1 MNGGCSAC
9 CTASAACTNSHN
21 TNNKENLSFT
31 FIAVAF
37 SWSGGSG
44 GSCAPVNIN
53 PFAFGTQVNQQRRIT
68 SWIQHLINAI
78 ETKPTKVEK
87 KRDKRLFGVRLLT
100 FFFFFSF
107 RYVHLC
113 PASCLA
119 CALSVPFFYWRT
131 LLFFPL
137 YTNLSARVLS
147 PLSFLLLILRSFTH
161 QNWRF
166 SSSFFFFL
174 FLSFLFRPFFF
185 FLLTHSADSCTPCY
199 NSFFFFVQRVSVCR
213 SLLAFY
219 CQTIH
224 TNGAFLFPSPFPLF
238 FYIDVV
244 FIYISDSPFPFSTL
258 LRLLFVFYNLL
269 VTFAFF
275 FLSLSLIATKLVT
288 LIWVTF

>member
-100 FFFFFSF
+100 FFFLFQI
-107 RYVHLC
+107 C
-113 PASCLA
+113 ASV
-119 CALSVPFFYWRT
+119 S
-131 LLFFPL
+131 
-137 YTNLSARVLS
+137 RVLS
-147 PLSFLLLILRSFTH
+147 RMRAFCALLLLTHTPLFPSLHKPLCSCFIPSF
-161 QNWRF
+161 F
-166 SSSFFFFL
+166 SLAYSAQFHTSELEVFELFFFFVSLVPLSSFFFFYSL
-174 FLSFLFRPFFF
+174 TLRIRVRPAITLFFF
-185 FLLTHSADSCTPCY
+185 FLY
-199 NSFFFFVQRVSVCR
+199 NGWVC
-213 SLLAFY
+213 AAPFW
-219 CQTIH
+219 
-224 TNGAFLFPSPFPLF
+224 LFTVKRFIRTERFSSPP
-238 FYIDVV
+238 
-244 FIYISDSPFPFSTL
+244 
-258 LRLLFVFYNLL
+258 
-269 VTFAFF
+269 
-275 FLSLSLIATKLVT
+275 LSLFSSISM
-288 LIWVTF
+288 

>member
-100 FFFFFSF
+100 FFFLFQI
-107 RYVHLC
+107 C
-113 PASCLA
+113 ASV
-119 CALSVPFFYWRT
+119 S
-131 LLFFPL
+131 
-137 YTNLSARVLS
+137 RVLS
-147 PLSFLLLILRSFTH
+147 RMRAFCALLLLTHTPLFPSLHKPLCSCFIPSF
-161 QNWRF
+161 F
-166 SSSFFFFL
+166 SLAYSAQFHTSELVVFALFFFL

-185 FLLTHSADSCTPCY
+185 YSLTLRIRVRPAITL
-199 NSFFFFVQRVSVCR
+199 FFFFLYNGWVC
-213 SLLAFY
+213 AAPFW
-219 CQTIH
+219 
-224 TNGAFLFPSPFPLF
+224 LFTVKRFIRTERFSSPP
-238 FYIDVV
+238 
-244 FIYISDSPFPFSTL
+244 
-258 LRLLFVFYNLL
+258 
-269 VTFAFF
+269 
-275 FLSLSLIATKLVT
+275 LSLFSSISM
-288 LIWVTF
+288 

>member
-100 FFFFFSF
+100 FFFLFQI
-107 RYVHLC
+107 C
-113 PASCLA
+113 ASV
-119 CALSVPFFYWRT
+119 S
-131 LLFFPL
+131 
-137 YTNLSARVLS
+137 RVLS
-147 PLSFLLLILRSFTH
+147 RMRAFCALLLLTHTPLFPSLHKPLCSCFIPSF
-161 QNWRF
+161 F
-166 SSSFFFFL
+166 SLAYSAQFHTSELEVFELFFFFL
-174 FLSFLFRPFFF
+174 FFWFFFCSFFLFI
-185 FLLTHSADSCTPCY
+185 LTHSAD
-199 NSFFFFVQRVSVCR
+199 
-213 SLLAFY
+213 
-219 CQTIH
+219 
-224 TNGAFLFPSPFPLF
+224 
-238 FYIDVV
+238 
-244 FIYISDSPFPFSTL
+244 
-258 LRLLFVFYNLL
+258 
-269 VTFAFF
+269 
-275 FLSLSLIATKLVT
+275 
-288 LIWVTF
+288 